1 MFVGLMYLTASRPNI
16 AFATF
21 DSGFELIAYSDA
33 DLAGCNDDC
42 KSTSGGIQFL
52 GDKLVSWSLKKQDCT
67 AMSTAE
73 AEYVS
78 LSTCCAQV
86 IWMRMQ
92 LLDYGFRYNKI
103 LMYCDSQSTIAIS
116 CNLVQLS
123 TIELYF
129 IGMEYQ
135 LADLFT
141 KGLPKERFEYLVYR
155 IVFHMAQQIVPAA
168 QLVSK
173 FQRIRRCN
181 NYAML
186 QSIPCS
192 PECKLLGKSYLII
205 LETPENPFVA
215 PVNIHTIEAFMNRV
229 GYQGVTDKMSAF
241 YTKKLAQ
248 PWQTLF
254 KDFINCVS
262 QKKNY
267 IQYPH
272 FTKLIIADLMKK
284 YETISLRIEEDYH
297 SIKDDILLYEMVF
310 VGVDV
315 PMNQPQSVVSTQG
328 THRLELV
335 SHKENPEHVDDD
347 DDKKKVDEKKD
358 DEMGSFETR
367 TEEMQTPIPTTPRSH
382 RTLLSS
388 DNNITQELMDT
399 VSLPTATTSKE
410 PHSKRR
416 ISSKYSH
423 LPEDDAPPEGE
434 KRVKRHKTSKSLKS
448 VRGSSSKQSGK
459 DSTTYVS
466 KQQQQQQ
473 EWDARVKER
482 VIDKIL

>member
-1 MFVGLMYLTASRPNI
+1 MTFTCPYGTFAYRRMPFGLCNAPGTFQRCMMAIFHDMIEKTMKVFMDDFSV
-16 AFATF
+16 FGDSF
-21 DSGFELIAYSDA
+21 DSCLSNLERMLKRRDPI
-33 DLAGCNDDC
+33 
-42 KSTSGGIQFL
+42 
-52 GDKLVSWSLKKQDCT
+52 KL
-67 AMSTAE
+67 
-73 AEYVS
+73 
-78 LSTCCAQV
+78 
-86 IWMRMQ
+86 
-92 LLDYGFRYNKI
+92 
-103 LMYCDSQSTIAIS
+103 
-116 CNLVQLS
+116 
-123 TIELYF
+123 
-129 IGMEYQ
+129 
-135 LADLFT
+135 
-141 KGLPKERFEYLVYR
+141 
-155 IVFHMAQQIVPAA
+155 FHMAQQIVPAA

-367 TEEMQTPIPTTPRSH
+367 TEGMQTPIPTTPRSH

-423 LPEDDAPPEGE
+423 LPGVLHRMCRRQGYKIKNMERKHEDHQEDDAPPEGE

-466 KQQQQQQ
+466 KQQQQ